1 MTSFCRK
8 VIEIKGILK
17 TLYMGFFQQS
27 HLLTAP
33 EESDNIENYV
43 GVGVRKEF
51 LLSHVSS

>member
-1 MTSFCRK
+1 
-8 VIEIKGILK
+8 
-17 TLYMGFFQQS
+17 MGFFQQS